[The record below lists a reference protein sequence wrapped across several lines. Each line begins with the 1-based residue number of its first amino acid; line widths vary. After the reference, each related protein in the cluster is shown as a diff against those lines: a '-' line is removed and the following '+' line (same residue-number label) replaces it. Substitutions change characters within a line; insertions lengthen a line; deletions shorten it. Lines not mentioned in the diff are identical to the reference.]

1 MIIEWRSGQNF
12 CLFCLRDLEV
22 GIWGAFGISFDV
34 PNLEGS
40 ELTMEAKLYNDPRM
54 EVSRKLLSVQKSMEA
69 KGLLASEFL
78 W

>member
-1 MIIEWRSGQNF
+1 M
-12 CLFCLRDLEV
+12 
-22 GIWGAFGISFDV
+22 